1 MNLESW
7 MSLELFHY
15 SWKQWMHLTVSID
28 FHSIFFFPTR
38 KSMGLINRLITKI
51 LLKDVLCSA
60 EERNNMR
67 VSK

>member
-28 FHSIFFFPTR
+28 FHSIFFF
-38 KSMGLINRLITKI
+38 
-51 LLKDVLCSA
+51 LLGSQWGSSTV
-60 EERNNMR
+60 
-67 VSK
+67 